1 MEVRHVGIK
10 RTSRSR
16 TGLCAVGAGR
26 TARRSECRAL
36 VAGGDGDCSRT
47 GTRRSRQGQSCEI
60 EATPKRGKVSSLNRR
75 PWPDPRLFPWW
86 RDLSCNPGDQ
96 HHHGDYDRG
105 DADSNN
111 AVPVEWPNHSFVN
124 RRRTASV
131 CGRFLGSTPPAGHQL
146 CQELKSWVAQ
156 AL

>member
-1 MEVRHVGIK
+1 MRVVEVRHVGIK

-16 TGLCAVGAGR
+16 TSLCAVGAGR
-26 TARRSECRAL
+26 TARGSECGAL

-96 HHHGDYDRG
+96 HQHSDYDRG
-105 DADSNN
+105 DADGDNG
-111 AVPVEWPNHSFVN
+111 VPVERPNHRVFVN
-124 RRRTASV
+124 RHRTATA
-131 CGRFLGSTPPAGHQL
+131 CGPSLGITPPEGPQL
-146 CQELKSWVAQ
+146 SRNSSRG
-156 AL
+156 